1 MRKHNGYTLVE
12 CLAAIAMIG
21 TAMTVVAVSM
31 SGMHVA
37 YQQMQDDSFG
47 DMEWQRLAVQLR
59 TDAHQARS
67 ADQEGET
74 DENHQANDLRLTLR
88 EKEVIRYIVAGRQI
102 RREHSRNEK
111 IVHRETYRLPENCT
125 AHWVLKTDGPSSVAS
140 LELECDTI
148 ETIGKA
154 THPVLQIDT
163 AVGLFQ
169 PSPAPK
175 TP

>member
-21 TAMTVVAVSM
+21 TAMTTVAVSM
-31 SGMHVA
+31 SGIHVA
-37 YQQMQDDSFG
+37 YRQMESDSFG
-47 DMEWQRLAVQLR
+47 EMEWQRLAVQLR

-67 ADQEGET
+67 ASQEGET
-74 DENHQANDLRLTLR
+74 DENQPGNTLRLTLH
-88 EKEVIRYIVAGRQI
+88 EKEVLRYIVDGRQV
-102 RREHSRNEK
+102 RREHSRNDK
-111 IVHRETYRLPENCT
+111 VVHREDYRLPENCT

-140 LELECDTI
+140 LELELDSA
-148 ETIGKA
+148 ETIGQA
-154 THPVLQIDT
+154 AHPVLQIDA
-163 AVGLFQ
+163 AVGLFR